1 MEIAFDEIAKEDLS
15 YWKKSG
21 NIAIQK
27 KIESLLIAILESP
40 FKGIGK
46 PEQLKYDFSGMWSRR
61 INSEHRIIY
70 QVMEVEQVIKIHSLR
85 GHYK

>member
-27 KIESLLIAILESP
+27 KIESLLITILESP

-46 PEQLKYDFSGMWSRR
+46 PEQLINMIFRDVVEEDKFRAQNYLSGYGS
-61 INSEHRIIY
+61 
-70 QVMEVEQVIKIHSLR
+70 
-85 GHYK
+85 